1 MTAMTMTNG
10 FSRRKEK
17 PIIENVYRNTKMVEK
32 SMKLKILLTRKSKRK
47 FERIRILAKNVQG
60 LVFSICVRYEK
71 VRMKK
76 LKLLREKNI
85 QFAVTYIKR
94 W

>member
-1 MTAMTMTNG
+1 MTMTNG

-17 PIIENVYRNTKMVEK
+17 PIIENVYRNTNMVEK